1 MWYWMRE
8 TKPQAIRIRGNT
20 LVQAM
25 AILLC
30 DVGYVL

>member
-1 MWYWMRE
+1 MRE
-8 TKPQAIRIRGNT
+8 TKPQAIRIRGNS
-20 LVQAM
+20 LVLAAM